1 MKKNQKLIRQDLHKE
16 LIQFYKACIKFKS
29 HSKIPRELEEIIDRH
44 FTKVTKIISAY
55 RFNDIELSSKK
66 GRPENKEARDY
77 FEKKITQFQYEN
89 KSLGF
94 PKKEN
99 FLEELQEENF
109 KRKQKGLSN
118 IRLSDRSFD
127 DYVREWKD
135 GFFSLNK

>member
-44 FTKVTKIISAY
+44 FTKVTKIITAY

-77 FEKKITQFQYEN
+77 FEKN
-89 KSLGF
+89 A
-94 PKKEN
+94 
-99 FLEELQEENF
+99 
-109 KRKQKGLSN
+109 
-118 IRLSDRSFD
+118 
-127 DYVREWKD
+127 
-135 GFFSLNK
+135 